1 MDTLSGRMEIEDCKR
16 LIIAKEGVIM
26 VVPYKHEPFTDF
38 SIPENKKAFEDAL
51 KLVESYLGQDY
62 PLIIGGERIMT
73 EDKIVSINP
82 ANKTEV
88 IGRVSKAN
96 KELAEKAMQVADK
109 TFETWRKTK
118 PEMRADILFKAAAI
132 VRRRKHEFSALLVKE
147 AGKPWKEADADTAE
161 AIDFMEYYGRQMLKL
176 KDGVPVESRPF
187 EHNRYFYIPLGVGVV
202 ISPWNFPF
210 AIMCGTTV
218 AALVTGNTVV
228 LKPASATPVVAAKFV
243 EVLEE
248 AGLPAGVLNY
258 VPGSGAEVGDYLVDH
273 PRTRFISFTGSRDV
287 GLRIYERASK
297 LNEGQIWLKRV
308 IAEMGGKDTIVVDKE
323 ADLELAAQSIVAS
336 AFGFS
341 GQKCSACSRAV
352 VLEDVY
358 DQVLNRV
365 VELTNELVVG
375 DPAEQSTFMGPV
387 IDQSA
392 YNKIMEYI
400 EIGKK
405 EGKLMAG
412 GEGDDSKGF
421 FIKPTIFADV
431 DPKARIMQEEIFGP
445 VVAFAKAKDFDHA
458 IEIAN
463 NTEYGLTGAVISN
476 NRANIEKAREDFHVG
491 NLYFNR
497 GCTGAIV
504 GYQPFGGFNMSG
516 TDSKAGGPDY
526 LLLHMQA
533 KTTSEML

>member
-1 MDTLSGRMEIEDCKR
+1 
-16 LIIAKEGVIM
+16 M
-26 VVPYKHEPFTDF
+26 VQPYKHEPFTDF
-38 SIPENKKAFEDAL
+38 SDERNKEAFLTGL
-51 KLVESYLGQDY
+51 KTVESYLGQDY
-62 PLIIGGERIMT
+62 DLVIGGERIST
-73 EDKIVSINP
+73 EDKIVSYNP
-82 ANKTEV
+82 ANKSEV

-96 KELAEKAMQVADK
+96 KELAEKAMQVAYE
-109 TFETWRKTK
+109 TFQTWRKTK
-118 PEMRADILFKAAAI
+118 PEMRADILLKAAAI

-147 AGKPWKEADADTAE
+147 AGKPWREADADTAE
-161 AIDFMEYYGRQMLKL
+161 AIDFMEYYARQMLKL
-176 KDGVPVESRPF
+176 KDGIEVNSRPG
-187 EHNRYFYIPLGVGVV
+187 EYNRFGYIPLGVGVV
-202 ISPWNFPF
+202 ISPWNFPL

-218 AALVTGNTVV
+218 AAIVTGNTVL
-228 LKPASATPVVAAKFV
+228 LKPASTTPIVAAKFV

-248 AGLPAGVLNY
+248 AGLPKGVLNFI
-258 VPGSGAEVGDYLVDH
+258 PGSGAEVGDYLVDH
-273 PRTRFISFTGSRDV
+273 PKTRFISFTGSRDV
-287 GLRIYERASK
+287 GVRIYERASK

-323 ADLELAAQSIVAS
+323 ADLELAAHSIVNS

-352 VLEDVY
+352 IVEDVY

-365 VELTNELVVG
+365 VELTKGLKVG
-375 DPAEQSTFMGPV
+375 DPSDPSTFTGPV

-392 YNKIMEYI
+392 YNKIMKYI
-400 EIGKK
+400 EIGKG

-412 GEGDDSKGF
+412 GEGDDSKGY
-421 FIKPTIFADV
+421 FIQPTVIADLAPDAV
-431 DPKARIMQEEIFGP
+431 IMQEEIFGP
-445 VVAFAKAKDFDHA
+445 VVGFTKAKNFDEA

-476 NRANIEKAREDFHVG
+476 NRENIEKAREDFHVG

-526 LLLHMQA
+526 LVLHMQA